1 MVTAK
6 LLLKAGTPYEFV
18 ETRGQSALAQVTGQ
32 ILRGDYSS
40 FYLAMLNEVDPT
52 SIEAITINFVKQ

>member
-18 ETRGQSALAQVTGQ
+18 ETRGQSTLAQV
-32 ILRGDYSS
+32 LSLVLLGDYAS

-52 SIEAITINFVKQ
+52 SADAINIIKQ